1 MIPFLFRVK
10 EGRKGKAGDEKM
22 TEIREIRPLERVNAE
37 LQVPGSKSYTQRALV
52 IASLADGKSIL
63 RNTLVAED
71 TTHLVEAL
79 RLLGAQ
85 IVTSG
90 QDLIVTGTGGRIVNP
105 GRELFLG
112 NNGTAMRFLVSIA
125 ALGSGDITLTGDPR
139 LCERPLQPLLEA
151 IGSLGVSSTCR
162 LTGGYPPVTVHGGTL
177 RGGRVLFQ
185 DIESSQY
192 VSSILIA
199 APYAAGDVEVEIRG
213 SAVSRPYVEMTQAVM
228 KSFGVPVEKH
238 DESCFSITSGHRY
251 RGCRYLVEGD
261 LSSASYFFLAAAL
274 CGGTV
279 RVTNTNFWTHQG
291 DVRFLR
297 YLKELG
303 CGVAA
308 TDRWIEVSGGKL
320 IAGDFTASMED
331 LPDMVPTLAV
341 LAALR
346 PGRTI
351 IRNVAHLRI
360 KESNRLEALVTELA
374 KTGIRAEETGDGL
387 VITGGTP
394 RGAEISTYN
403 DHRIAMS
410 FAVLGLCVPG
420 MRIRNPDCVGKS
432 FPGFWE
438 ELGKLYQTS

>member
-1 MIPFLFRVK
+1 MAEVV
-10 EGRKGKAGDEKM
+10 
-22 TEIREIRPLERVNAE
+22 EIRPLGRVNAE
-37 LQVPGSKSYTQRALV
+37 LQVPGSKSYSQRALV
-52 IASLADGKSIL
+52 IASLADGKSML

-85 IVTSG
+85 IVSSG
-90 QDLIVTGTGGRIVNP
+90 QDVIVTGTGGGIQNP
-105 GRELFLG
+105 GRELYLG
-112 NNGTAMRFLVSIA
+112 NNGTAMRFLVSVA

-139 LCERPLQPLLEA
+139 LCERPLQPLLDG
-151 IGSLGVSSTCR
+151 IRSLGVSSTCR
-162 LTGGYPPVTVHGGTL
+162 HTGGFPPVTVHGGML
-177 RGGRVLFQ
+177 QGGRVIFR

-192 VSSILIA
+192 VSSILIV
-199 APYAAGDVEVEIRG
+199 APYAAGDVEIEIRG
-213 SAVSRPYVEMTQAVM
+213 SAVSRPYVEMTRSVM
-228 KSFGVPVEKH
+228 KAFGVSVEKH
-238 DESCFSITSGHRY
+238 DENHFSVKSGQSY

-274 CGGTV
+274 SGGTV

-308 TDRWIEVSGGKL
+308 TDQWIEVSGGRL
-320 IAGDFTASMED
+320 IEGDFTASMED
-331 LPDMVPTLAV
+331 VPDMVPTMAV

-394 RGAEISTYN
+394 RGAEIETYN

-410 FAVLGLCVPG
+410 FAVMGLCVPG
-420 MRIRNPDCVGKS
+420 MRIRNPGCVGKS

-438 ELGKLYQTS
+438 EMGKLYQTT

>member
-1 MIPFLFRVK
+1 MNDVK
-10 EGRKGKAGDEKM
+10 
-22 TEIREIRPLERVNAE
+22 EIRPLARVNAE
-37 LQVPGSKSYTQRALV
+37 LQVPGSKSYSQRALV

-63 RNTLVAED
+63 RNTLVSED
-71 TTHLVEAL
+71 THHLVEAL
-79 RLLGAQ
+79 RLLGAG
-85 IVTSG
+85 IVTS
-90 QDLIVTGTGGRIVNP
+90 DRDMIVTGTGGRIQNP
-105 GRELFLG
+105 GRELYLG
-112 NNGTAMRFLVSIA
+112 NNGTAMRFLTGVA
-125 ALGSGDITLTGDPR
+125 ALASGDITLTGDPR
-139 LCERPLQPLLEA
+139 LCERPLQPLLE
-151 IGSLGVSSTCR
+151 GLRSLGVSSTCR
-162 LTGGYPPVTVHGGTL
+162 RTGGFPPVTVNGGTL
-177 RGGRVLFQ
+177 RGGRVVFR

-199 APYAAGDVEVEIRG
+199 AAHAAGDVEVEISG
-213 SAVSRPYVEMTQAVM
+213 STVSRPYVEMTLATM
-228 KSFGVPVEKH
+228 KAFGVPVEKL
-238 DESCFSITSGHRY
+238 DENHFFIKSGHRY

-303 CGVAA
+303 CGVTA
-308 TDRWIEVSGGKL
+308 TDQWIEVSGERL
-320 IAGDFTASMED
+320 IEGDFTASMED
-331 LPDMVPTLAV
+331 VPDMVPTMAV

-360 KESNRLEALVTELA
+360 KESNRLEALVTELT

-394 RGAEISTYN
+394 RGAEIETYN

-410 FAVLGLCVPG
+410 FAVLGLSAPG
-420 MRIRNPDCVGKS
+420 MRIRNPDCVRKS
-432 FPGFWE
+432 FPKFWE
-438 ELGKLYQTS
+438 ELEKLY

>member
-1 MIPFLFRVK
+1 MAEVV
-10 EGRKGKAGDEKM
+10 
-22 TEIREIRPLERVNAE
+22 EIRPLGRVNAE
-37 LQVPGSKSYTQRALV
+37 LQVPGSKSYSQRALV
-52 IASLADGKSIL
+52 IASLADGKSML
-63 RNTLVAED
+63 RNMLAAED
-71 TTHLVEAL
+71 THHLVESL

-85 IVTSG
+85 IVSSG
-90 QDLIVTGTGGRIVNP
+90 QDVIVTGTGGGIQNP
-105 GRELFLG
+105 GRELYLG
-112 NNGTAMRFLVSIA
+112 NNGTAMRFLVSVA

-139 LCERPLQPLLEA
+139 LCERPLQPLLDG
-151 IGSLGVSSTCR
+151 IRSLGVSSTCR
-162 LTGGYPPVTVHGGTL
+162 HTGGFPPVTVHGGML
-177 RGGRVLFQ
+177 QGGRVIFR

-192 VSSILIA
+192 VSSILIV
-199 APYAAGDVEVEIRG
+199 APYAAGDVEIEIRG
-213 SAVSRPYVEMTQAVM
+213 SAVSRPYVEMTRSVM
-228 KSFGVPVEKH
+228 KAFGVSVEKH
-238 DESCFSITSGHRY
+238 DENHFSVKSGQSY

-274 CGGTV
+274 SGGTV

-308 TDRWIEVSGGKL
+308 TDQWIEVSGGRL
-320 IAGDFTASMED
+320 IEGDFTASMED
-331 LPDMVPTLAV
+331 VPDMVPTMAV

-394 RGAEISTYN
+394 RGAEIETYN

-410 FAVLGLCVPG
+410 FAVMGLCVPG
-420 MRIRNPDCVGKS
+420 MRIRNPGCVGKS

-438 ELGKLYQTS
+438 EMGKLYQTT

>member
-1 MIPFLFRVK
+1 
-10 EGRKGKAGDEKM
+10 M
-22 TEIREIRPLERVNAE
+22 TEIKEIRPLEKLNAE

-52 IASLADGKSIL
+52 IASLAEGKSIL
-63 RNTLVAED
+63 RNTLVSED
-71 TTHLVEAL
+71 TQVLAESL
-79 RLLGAQ
+79 RRLGAG
-85 IVTSG
+85 IVTS
-90 QDLIVTGTGGRIVNP
+90 DRDMIVTGTGGRIQNP
-105 GRELFLG
+105 GMELYLG
-112 NNGTAMRFLVSIA
+112 NNGTAMRFLVSVA

-139 LCERPLQPLLEA
+139 LCERPLQPLLEG
-151 IGSLGVSSTCR
+151 IRSLGVSSTCR
-162 LTGGYPPVTVHGGTL
+162 HTGGFPPVTVHGGTL
-177 RGGRVLFQ
+177 RGGRVIFR

-199 APYAAGDVEVEIRG
+199 APYAAGDVEVEIHG
-213 SAVSRPYVEMTQAVM
+213 SAVSRPYVEMTRAVM
-228 KSFGVPVEKH
+228 KTFGVPVEKH
-238 DESCFSITSGHRY
+238 DENHFSIKSAHRY

-274 CGGTV
+274 SGGTV

-308 TDRWIEVSGGKL
+308 TDRWIEVSGGRL

-394 RGAEISTYN
+394 RGAEIETYN

-438 ELGKLYQTS
+438 EMGKLY

>member
-1 MIPFLFRVK
+1 
-10 EGRKGKAGDEKM
+10 M
-22 TEIREIRPLERVNAE
+22 TDIKEIRPLARVNAE
-37 LQVPGSKSYTQRALV
+37 LQVPGSKSYSQRALV

-63 RNTLVAED
+63 RNTLVSED
-71 TTHLVEAL
+71 TQHLVEAL
-79 RLLGAQ
+79 RLLGVG
-85 IVTSG
+85 IVAS
-90 QDLIVTGTGGRIVNP
+90 DRDMIVTGTGGRIGNP
-105 GRELFLG
+105 GKDLFLG
-112 NNGTAMRFLVSIA
+112 NNGTAMRFLVGVA
-125 ALGSGDITLTGDPR
+125 ALATGDVTLTGDPR

-151 IGSLGVSSTCR
+151 IGSLGVPSTCR
-162 LTGGYPPVTVHGGTL
+162 RTGGFPPVTVHGGSL
-177 RGGRVLFQ
+177 RGGRVLFR

-199 APYAAGDVEVEIRG
+199 APYAAGDVEVEISG
-213 SAVSRPYVEMTQAVM
+213 SSVSRPYVEMTLATM
-228 KSFGVPVEKH
+228 NAFGVPVEKRS
-238 DESCFSITSGHRY
+238 ENLFAVTGGHRY

-279 RVTNTNFWTHQG
+279 RVTNTNFRTHQG

-303 CGVAA
+303 CGVEA
-308 TDRWIEVSGGKL
+308 TDHRIEVSGGKL
-320 IAGDFTASMED
+320 SDGDFSVSMED
-331 LPDMVPTLAV
+331 LPDMVPTMAV

-394 RGAEISTYN
+394 RGAEIETYN

-410 FAVLGLCVPG
+410 FAVLGLRAPG
-420 MRIRNPDCVGKS
+420 MRIRNPGCVGKS
-432 FPGFWE
+432 FPGFWD
-438 ELGKLYQTS
+438 ELEKLYQAS

>member
-1 MIPFLFRVK
+1 
-10 EGRKGKAGDEKM
+10 
-22 TEIREIRPLERVNAE
+22 
-37 LQVPGSKSYTQRALV
+37 
-52 IASLADGKSIL
+52 
-63 RNTLVAED
+63 
-71 TTHLVEAL
+71 
-79 RLLGAQ
+79 
-85 IVTSG
+85 
-90 QDLIVTGTGGRIVNP
+90 
-105 GRELFLG
+105 
-112 NNGTAMRFLVSIA
+112 
-125 ALGSGDITLTGDPR
+125 
-139 LCERPLQPLLEA
+139 
-151 IGSLGVSSTCR
+151 VSSTCR
-162 LTGGYPPVTVHGGTL
+162 HTGGFPPVTVHGGTL
-177 RGGRVLFQ
+177 RGGRVIFR

-199 APYAAGDVEVEIRG
+199 APYAAGDVEVEIHG
-213 SAVSRPYVEMTQAVM
+213 SAVSRPYVEMTRAVM
-228 KSFGVPVEKH
+228 KTFGVPVEKH
-238 DESCFSITSGHRY
+238 DENHFSIKGGHRY

-274 CGGTV
+274 SGGTV

-394 RGAEISTYN
+394 RGAEIETYN

-438 ELGKLYQTS
+438 ELGKLYQTP

>member
-1 MIPFLFRVK
+1 M
-10 EGRKGKAGDEKM
+10 
-22 TEIREIRPLERVNAE
+22 E
-37 LQVPGSKSYTQRALV
+37 LY
-52 IASLADGKSIL
+52 
-63 RNTLVAED
+63 
-71 TTHLVEAL
+71 
-79 RLLGAQ
+79 
-85 IVTSG
+85 
-90 QDLIVTGTGGRIVNP
+90 
-105 GRELFLG
+105 LG
-112 NNGTAMRFLVSIA
+112 NNGTAMRFLVSVA
-125 ALGSGDITLTGDPR
+125 ALESGDITLTGDPR
-139 LCERPLQPLLEA
+139 LCERPLQPLLEG
-151 IGSLGVSSTCR
+151 IRSLGVSSTCR
-162 LTGGYPPVTVHGGTL
+162 HTGGFPPVTVHGGTL
-177 RGGRVLFQ
+177 RGGRVIFR

-199 APYAAGDVEVEIRG
+199 APYAAGDVEVEIHG

-228 KSFGVPVEKH
+228 KTFGVPIQKH
-238 DESCFSITSGHRY
+238 DENRFSITSGHRY

-308 TDRWIEVSGGKL
+308 TDRWIEVSGGRL

-394 RGAEISTYN
+394 RGAEIETYN

-438 ELGKLYQTS
+438 ELEKLY

>member
-1 MIPFLFRVK
+1 
-10 EGRKGKAGDEKM
+10 M
-22 TEIREIRPLERVNAE
+22 TDIKEIRPLGRVNAE
-37 LQVPGSKSYTQRALV
+37 LQVPGSKSYSQRALV
-52 IASLADGKSIL
+52 VASLADGKSML
-63 RNTLVAED
+63 RNMLVAED
-71 TTHLVEAL
+71 THHLIEAL

-85 IVTSG
+85 IVSSG
-90 QDLIVTGTGGRIVNP
+90 QDVIVTGTGGGIQNP
-105 GRELFLG
+105 GRELYLG
-112 NNGTAMRFLVSIA
+112 NNGTAMRFLVSVA

-139 LCERPLQPLLEA
+139 LCERPLQPLLDG
-151 IGSLGVSSTCR
+151 IRSLGVSSTCR
-162 LTGGYPPVTVHGGTL
+162 HTGGFPPVTVHGGTL
-177 RGGRVLFQ
+177 RGGRVIFRDL
-185 DIESSQY
+185 ESSQY

-199 APYAAGDVEVEIRG
+199 APYAAGDVEIEIRG
-213 SAVSRPYVEMTQAVM
+213 SAVSRPYVEMTRSVM
-228 KSFGVPVEKH
+228 KAFGVPVEMRNENHYSVK
-238 DESCFSITSGHRY
+238 SGQRY

-308 TDRWIEVSGGKL
+308 TDQWIEVSGGRL
-320 IAGDFTASMED
+320 IEGDFSASMED

-394 RGAEISTYN
+394 RGAEIETYN

-410 FAVLGLCVPG
+410 FAVMGLCVPG
-420 MRIRNPDCVGKS
+420 MRIRNPGCVGKS

-438 ELGKLYQTS
+438 ELGKLYHAI

>member
-1 MIPFLFRVK
+1 
-10 EGRKGKAGDEKM
+10 M
-22 TEIREIRPLERVNAE
+22 TDIKEIRPLKRVNAE
-37 LQVPGSKSYTQRALV
+37 LQVPGSKSYSQRALV

-63 RNTLVAED
+63 RNTLVSED
-71 TTHLVEAL
+71 TRHLVEAL
-79 RLLGAQ
+79 RLLGAV
-85 IVTSG
+85 IVTS
-90 QDLIVTGTGGRIVNP
+90 DRDMIITGTGGRIQDP
-105 GRELFLG
+105 GREISLG
-112 NNGTAMRFLVSIA
+112 NNGTAMRFLVGVA
-125 ALGSGDITLTGDPR
+125 ALASGDITLTGDPR

-162 LTGGYPPVTVHGGTL
+162 RKEGFPPVTVHGGTL
-177 RGGRVLFQ
+177 RGGRALFR

-199 APYAAGDVEVEIRG
+199 APYAAGDVDVQIRG
-213 SAVSRPYVEMTQAVM
+213 SSVSRPYVEMTLATM
-228 KSFGVPVEKH
+228 KAFGVPVEKRS
-238 DESCFSITSGHRY
+238 ENLFVVTGGQRY

-261 LSSASYFFLAAAL
+261 LSSASYFFLAAAIS
-274 CGGTV
+274 GGTV

-303 CGVAA
+303 CDVTA
-308 TDRWIEVSGGKL
+308 TDQWIEVSGGSL
-320 IAGDFTASMED
+320 IEGDFTASMED
-331 LPDMVPTLAV
+331 VPDMVPTMAV
-341 LAALR
+341 LAAMR
-346 PGRTI
+346 PGRTL

-360 KESNRLEALVTELA
+360 KESNRLEALVTELT

-394 RGAEISTYN
+394 RGAEIETYN

-410 FAVLGLCVPG
+410 FAVLGLRARG
-420 MRIRNPDCVGKS
+420 MRIRNPGCVGKS

-438 ELGKLYQTS
+438 ELEKLY